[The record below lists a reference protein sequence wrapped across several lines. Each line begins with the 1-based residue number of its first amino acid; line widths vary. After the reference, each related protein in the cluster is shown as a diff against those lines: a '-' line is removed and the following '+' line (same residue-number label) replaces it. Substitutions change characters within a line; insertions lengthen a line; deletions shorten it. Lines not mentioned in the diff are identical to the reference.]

1 VEKEKLERQIQ
12 EIVEEE
18 RKREEKLR
26 VIGKHQPPMD
36 ETALILLLDLSE
48 EERLAILETPEFSR
62 FLEDSGKIIQRA
74 LSDGYDY
81 IRDYAIGGEQPM
93 YVLLFLYNHIS

>member
-1 VEKEKLERQIQ
+1 MSIQIG
-12 EIVEEE
+12 INNIAD
-18 RKREEKLR
+18 LA
-26 VIGKHQPPMD
+26 P
-36 ETALILLLDLSE
+36 DLSE
-48 EERLAILETPEFSR
+48 EERIAILETPEFSR

-93 YVLLFLYNHIS
+93 YVLFLPLYKLTDDLQRFGRSECRKTRVYILRRALDE

>member
-1 VEKEKLERQIQ
+1 MSWTPKIESHTDCS
-12 EIVEEE
+12 
-18 RKREEKLR
+18 
-26 VIGKHQPPMD
+26 G
-36 ETALILLLDLSE
+36 DLTD

-81 IRDYAIGGEQPM
+81 IRDYAIGGEQTMCVTWP
-93 YVLLFLYNHIS
+93 L